1 MVIIYLQ
8 FRSPFGW
15 EFTMEYDNIAFRSL
29 WNNFWCFSLSIY
41 KLVHDFVMC
50 VQVGRSANVATF
62 EFVWITAID
71 DFERCNVVIELALQQ
86 FGHGF
91 GRNWFQVAVATL
103 DQWQAEWF
111 AEIADEIWF
120 GRCCKFW
127 NKTKIEKLVKL
138 LEFVSADEWIK
149 SIHLIFV
156 VVE

>member
-1 MVIIYLQ
+1 
-8 FRSPFGW
+8 
-15 EFTMEYDNIAFRSL
+15 MEYDNIAFRSL

-91 GRNWFQVAVATL
+91 GRN
-103 DQWQAEWF
+103 
-111 AEIADEIWF
+111 
-120 GRCCKFW
+120 
-127 NKTKIEKLVKL
+127 
-138 LEFVSADEWIK
+138 
-149 SIHLIFV
+149 
-156 VVE
+156 